1 MLFGSQT
8 PSLIASNDSNGDIE
22 LSWTTFLKNQTAE
35 ISKAVGDN
43 NYNSNTTITKSAKGN
58 LVISKPGKIEQQSL
72 ITSNPLLAD
81 SIGIYRS
88 SISGGPY
95 NKVASVDA
103 SLLNYIDTSANPLT
117 NYYYV
122 ATLFNGTGETSF
134 SNEVLGMINDSLL
147 TYNVNAPMASVP
159 VIDGVLSPG
168 EWDDAVKVDISDV
181 LGYGS
186 GSPKPRGSVFMYFKY
201 DTQTQMLYVAGED
214 FLNST
219 LDDNEGIGLY
229 FDDNN
234 NGNFEPQNAAPI
246 FQEGNFWAYWH
257 PGGSD
262 LRFRQIFTGGGVG
275 NVITIS
281 NAQVDFSD
289 ASGHLQGEVAIPMG
303 FMDGNQLQVYGPN
316 DTVGLGAFLIER
328 NAGNAIFDGWWPQ
341 NMHSV
346 FIPQYF
352 GGVKINIELPSP
364 PQTPNNISVDKQGN
378 SLMLSWSD
386 PTLGLNNYP
395 LPSAPTMNVYKNGDY
410 FSSFNQGVESF
421 LDDSVLC
428 GRWYQ
433 YAMNAYIIQNS
444 DTMVSPISSPVGN
457 FACFDP
463 ALTPISY
470 DDSTYELFYIVNST
484 FDNNKFAVRF
494 TPTFYP
500 SRVVKLS
507 TTVNSSASFD
517 FTIKNDSS
525 GMPGSKTLA
534 GPYTVKS
541 NGNNVSTINFTLPGN
556 DPPWLR
562 SGDFWVVV
570 NYLPESPA
578 APGIGVDTDP
588 PNSGRGMF
596 YTRTDG
602 WQSFTAGNLMIT
614 AYIADTTTV
623 NDIKQLTNKIPK
635 TYDLMQNYPN
645 PFNPSTV
652 ISYQLPESQTVTLD
666 IFNELG
672 QKVSTLVN
680 ETQNAGLH
688 NVTWN
693 GKNDIGNSVSSGIYF
708 YRIKAGNFV
717 NVKKMILL
725 K

>member
-1 MLFGSQT
+1 MQNHKT
-8 PSLIASNDSNGDIE
+8 
-22 LSWTTFLKNQTAE
+22 E
-35 ISKAVGDN
+35 ILKAVGDKYFN
-43 NYNSNTTITKSAKGN
+43 GITTITKSAKEK
-58 LVISKPGKIEQQSL
+58 LVVSQPGKIEQPQYGIS
-72 ITSNPLLAD
+72 SNQLLAD

-95 NKVASVDA
+95 NKIASVDA
-103 SLLNYIDTSANPLT
+103 SQLSYIDASANPLT

-122 ATLFNGTGETSF
+122 ITIFNGTGESPY
-134 SNEVLGMINDSLL
+134 SNQVLGMINDSLL
-147 TYNVNAPMASVP
+147 TFNVNAPMASVP

-214 FLNST
+214 FLDTT

-229 FDDNN
+229 FDDND

-257 PGGSD
+257 PSGSD

-275 NVITIS
+275 NVTTIS

-303 FMDGNQLQVYGPN
+303 FMNGYQLQVYGPN
-316 DTVGLGAFLIER
+316 NTVGLGAFLIER
-328 NAGNAIFDGWWPQ
+328 NAGNAVFDGWWPQ

-395 LPSAPTMNVYKNGDY
+395 LPSAPTMNVYKNGEF
-410 FSSFNQGVESF
+410 FSSYNQGVESF

-428 GRWYQ
+428 GRWYE
-433 YAMNAYIIQNS
+433 YSMNAYIIHNN
-444 DTMVSPISSPVGN
+444 DTMLSPMSSSIGN

-463 ALTPISY
+463 ELTPIVY
-470 DDSTYELFYIVNST
+470 DDSTYEIFYIVNST

-507 TTVNSSASFD
+507 TIVNSGAPFN
-517 FTIKNDSS
+517 FTIINDSS

-534 GPYTVKS
+534 GPYTVMS
-541 NGNNVSTINFTLPGN
+541 NNSNVSTINFTLPGD
-556 DPPWLR
+556 DPPWLT

-570 NYLPESPA
+570 NYLPESPS

-596 YTRTDG
+596 FTRTDG
-602 WQSFTAGNLMIT
+602 WQYFTAGNLMIT

-623 NDIKQLTNKIPK
+623 NDIKQLSNNIPK

-645 PFNPSTV
+645 PFNPSTI
-652 ISYQLPESQTVTLD
+652 ISYQLPENQTVTLD
-666 IFNELG
+666 IFNEIG
-672 QKVSTLVN
+672 QKIRTLVN
-680 ETQNAGLH
+680 ETQSAGQH

-693 GKNDIGNSVSSGIYF
+693 GKNDFGLSVSSGIYF
-708 YRIKAGNFV
+708 YRIKAGNYI